1 MKKYMIN
8 STGDLMFADDDE
20 QESII
25 LPKGNDNLEVKHTD
39 VTDHN
44 MDVNIDFL
52 MFHKELIRRLT
63 IIQQII

>member
-8 STGDLMFADDDE
+8 STGDLMFADDEE

-25 LPKGNDNLEVKHTD
+25 LPRGNDNLEVKHTD
-39 VTDHN
+39 VTDPDE
-44 MDVNIDFL
+44 DVNIDFL

>member
-1 MKKYMIN
+1 MIN
-8 STGDLMFADDDE
+8 KYGDMMIADDEE

-39 VTDHN
+39 VTDPD
-44 MDVNIDFL
+44 MDINIDFL
-52 MFHKELIRRLT
+52 IFHKELIRRLT

>member
-8 STGDLMFADDDE
+8 SSGDLMFADDE
-20 QESII
+20 QQESII

-39 VTDHN
+39 VTDPD
-44 MDVNIDFL
+44 MDVNINFL
-52 MFHKELIRRLT
+52 MFHRELVRRLT

>member
-8 STGDLMFADDDE
+8 SNGDLMFADDE
-20 QESII
+20 QQESII

-39 VTDHN
+39 VTDPD

-52 MFHKELIRRLT
+52 MFHKEFIRRLT

>member
-8 STGDLMFADDDE
+8 SSGDLMFSDDE
-20 QESII
+20 QQESII

-39 VTDHN
+39 VTDPD
-44 MDVNIDFL
+44 MDVNINFL
-52 MFHKELIRRLT
+52 MFHRELVRRLT

>member
-8 STGDLMFADDDE
+8 SSGDLMFADDDK

-25 LPKGNDNLEVKHTD
+25 LPKGKDNLEVEHTD
-39 VTDHN
+39 VTDPD

-52 MFHKELIRRLT
+52 MFHKELVRRLT